1 VVCDPRKNALLQDG
15 SKSDRIDA
23 RKLAELLR
31 GNQLS
36 PVYHGDHGV
45 RTLKELA
52 RSYLTLTQDL
62 TRVMTR
68 IKALYRTWA
77 IPCSGTRVYGA
88 GQRSEWLAKIS
99 QAGVQ
104 LRAERLYQIAL
115 MWHDSDT
122 WQNLQQI
129 WRLPFGTLIG
139 GCLMT
144 AQIAGGIGIQYPRTV
159 RLASA
164 VLCVVYL
171 CFSLACIPDII
182 AASNIYERY
191 GGSFF
196 LFFSLLCSAIA
207 LYAATEANA
216 ARAVV
221 FGRLARLGL
230 GICAISFTLGRILLP
245 RETAHLVPKWIPPNQ
260 MFWAILTTVAFG
272 LAAIAILMNR
282 QARLAMRL
290 MTLML
295 ALFGVMVWVPHLIAH
310 PKAHFNWS
318 ECVLTFLVTGAA
330 WVVADLKSF

>member
-1 VVCDPRKNALLQDG
+1 MKTASYG
-15 SKSDRIDA
+15 RIVFGA
-23 RKLAELLR
+23 AA
-31 GNQLS
+31 
-36 PVYHGDHGV
+36 VWFGV
-45 RTLKELA
+45 
-52 RSYLTLTQDL
+52 
-62 TRVMTR
+62 
-68 IKALYRTWA
+68 
-77 IPCSGTRVYGA
+77 
-88 GQRSEWLAKIS
+88 
-99 QAGVQ
+99 
-104 LRAERLYQIAL
+104 IAL
-115 MWHDSDT
+115 MWHDADT
-122 WQNLQQI
+122 WQNLQHI
-129 WRLPFGTLIG
+129 WSLPFGTIIG
-139 GCLMT
+139 GCLM
-144 AQIAGGIGIQYPRTV
+144 AALIAGGIGIQYPRTT
-159 RLASA
+159 RLAA
-164 VLCVVYL
+164 VVLGVVYL

-182 AASNIYERY
+182 AAANIYDRF

-196 LFFSLLCSAIA
+196 LFFSLLCGAIA
-207 LYAATEANA
+207 LYATTYAATVANA

-230 GICAISFTLGRILLP
+230 GVCAISFTLGQALSLRD
-245 RETAHLVPKWIPPNQ
+245 TASLVPTWIPPNQ